1 MNDAGVEKQ
10 LRGVF
15 NRSTF
20 PSGVTFQIT
29 DNVSLSLSGFK
40 LHSSSHSSRGNMG
53 ITCTR
58 GGQGEASQAR
68 GKARKST
75 FNTDINKQALQCI
88 ISKRA
93 LRGTDLLYQV
103 DASRSLT
110 GDNIQGA
117 ALLHKVTHISDM
129 DPHLKVT

>member
-1 MNDAGVEKQ
+1 MNDAGVGEKQ
-10 LRGVF
+10 LCGIF
-15 NRSTF
+15 ICSTF
-20 PSGVTFQIT
+20 PSGVTFQMT

-58 GGQGEASQAR
+58 GQGKASQAR
-68 GKARKST
+68 
-75 FNTDINKQALQCI
+75 ALQCI
-88 ISKRA
+88 INKHA
-93 LRGTDLLYQV
+93 LRGTNLLYQV
-103 DASRSLT
+103 HASRSLT

-117 ALLHKVTHISDM
+117 APLHKITHISDM

>member
-10 LRGVF
+10 LGRVF
-15 NRSTF
+15 IRSTF

-58 GGQGEASQAR
+58 GGQGKASQTR
-68 GKARKST
+68 VKVREST
-75 FNTDINKQALQCI
+75 FNTDINK
-88 ISKRA
+88 RA
-93 LRGTDLLYQV
+93 SV
-103 DASRSLT
+103 
-110 GDNIQGA
+110 
-117 ALLHKVTHISDM
+117 HH
-129 DPHLKVT
+129 